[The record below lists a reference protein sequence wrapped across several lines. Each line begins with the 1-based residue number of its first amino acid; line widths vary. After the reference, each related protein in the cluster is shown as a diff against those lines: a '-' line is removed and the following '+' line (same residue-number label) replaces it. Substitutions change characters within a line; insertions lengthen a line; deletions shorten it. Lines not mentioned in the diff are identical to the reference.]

1 MIGKITTMGNSRA
14 RSILFGMLILILT
27 GIIGCNSTLSRK
39 KFTSR
44 DLKGF
49 PTQIYKEPPDS
60 SEPEEFLRAI
70 AGDTWKYFRDAVDQ
84 KSGLVVDKVWLKP
97 DEVSDYT
104 SITNIGLQ
112 MLSTISAMDFGFID
126 SITAEDNIRHVLT
139 SLKRLPKYNGFLYN
153 WYDLKSLKESR
164 RYISTVDAGWLYSSL
179 AIVAMTF
186 PDLAQTC
193 NIMIDQTDFNW
204 LYDDTLHHFY
214 LGYDIE
220 QECYS
225 PYHYGL
231 LCSESRICLY
241 WSIIQGKIQ
250 PEFWYSQERTL
261 PVNYEQEQKPQ
272 GNWKEQSGTHYF
284 NGYYQYKDLKIVPS
298 WGGALFEFLMP
309 GLLIN
314 ERELA
319 PLGIGENNRRAVEVH
334 IDYALTEMGYPV
346 WGMSPSTNP
355 ERGYGE
361 YGVPLIGSRVGG
373 YSPVIVSPH
382 ASILALPYAPE
393 AVYSNLKTML
403 TKYDIYGEYGFYDS
417 LDPKTDEIGRAYLA
431 LDQGMIMVTLN
442 NHLNDNKMVRRFERL
457 AGFEKIKN
465 LLTEDEF
472 YR

>member
-1 MIGKITTMGNSRA
+1 MIGKITPMGNSRA
-14 RSILFGMLILILT
+14 MSILFGMLILILT

-39 KFTSR
+39 KFTSQ

-49 PTQIYKEPPDS
+49 PTQIYKESPDS

-70 AGDTWKYFRDAVDQ
+70 AGDTWKYFRDAVDR
-84 KSGLVVDKVWLKP
+84 KSGLVVDKIWLKP
-97 DEVSDYT
+97 DEVAGYT

-164 RYISTVDAGWLYSSL
+164 RYISAVDAGWLYSSL
-179 AIVAMTF
+179 GIVAMAF

-193 NIMIDQTDFNW
+193 NIMIDQADFSW

-214 LGYDIE
+214 LGYDVE

-241 WSIIQGKIQ
+241 WGMIQGKIQ
-250 PEFWYSQERTL
+250 PKFWYYQERTL

-272 GNWKEQSGTHYF
+272 GNWKEQSEIHYF
-284 NGYYQYKDLKIVPS
+284 NGYYQYKDLEIVPS

-314 ERELA
+314 EREFA
-319 PLGIGENNRRAVEVH
+319 PLGIGENNRRAVEAH
-334 IDYALTEMGYPV
+334 IDFALNEMGYTV

-355 ERGYGE
+355 KRGYGE
-361 YGVPLIGSRVGG
+361 YGIPLIGSRVGG
-373 YSPVIVSPH
+373 YSPAIVSPH

-417 LDPKTDEIGRAYLA
+417 LDPKTDEIGKAYLA
-431 LDQGMIMVTLN
+431 LNQGMIMVTLN

-457 AGFEKIKN
+457 TGFDKIKN